1 MLGSL
6 YLSVDST
13 PLQWFNRL
21 ETHRYGV
28 AYDEIQILGQRK
40 NSIDQFLN
48 YRLFNKNDTALS
60 KMSIFKTLRM
70 TASTEIKQSKLAKT
84 FKKSSPMSQV

>member
-13 PLQWFNRL
+13 PLECFKGL

-40 NSIDQFLN
+40 NSID
-48 YRLFNKNDTALS
+48 
-60 KMSIFKTLRM
+60 
-70 TASTEIKQSKLAKT
+70 
-84 FKKSSPMSQV
+84 